1 LLKGIGNFFHS
12 VDEKKLETAQNIL
25 ERSLIVNR
33 WFSWLRLSSFIIL
46 GFGFDL
52 FGPMSFLSVTCLIGC
67 ALICMKLISLQYNAA
82 KKYNETL
89 EIWDSPFI
97 SSYKIA
103 VLNGDI
109 AANDSSLVEALCE
122 AVKKVPVDSKDA
134 DNFKVL
140 ADLIILGV
148 DPNAA
153 NAKGETPLALA
164 VGRKDLRSVEYL
176 VGVDPHKPK
185 EEGEAS
191 LASAVRQQ
199 DLNAVQNL
207 CNGGDGALMGLA
219 NPLTESAIQ
228 DMAAD
233 PVARR
238 NARQR
243 FLINQNV
250 LQIIN
255 FSLFVLGLFKGGS
268 LLLNILTS
276 LYGPNLIW
284 PIGLVCVGVLLTCA
298 WMYMTHQFINTFQAR
313 RACLLQ
319 VQESYC
325 AHSTQPLNL
334 RLLQLRSLP
343 AIHVKQNPNA
353 AFPGNL
359 YDLEDWIE
367 PLAAGGE
374 QKERQAVV
382 KMVQEHLRTNPYNS
396 TETTFPTNRLDFC
409 NSAWKN
415 RGFKALVVIAFLGLG
430 CAICVVPGPWQ
441 TVVPAWSAMMNCAL
455 SIMVLAVVGGVL
467 AWYDSAPNDP
477 KAVGY
482 LYGLYAFGIGMMVSF
497 GMLNV
502 VGVALNAAS
511 GVCAIIVSL
520 LYAVNYGYSE
530 YERDL
535 LCFAVR
541 ALDAG
546 TKMIKIKTSIVRDSS
561 YEACALSSKDVS
573 PQSISTA
580 KAASVVSQ
588 KKRPAVADC
597 SSGID
602 SVKT

>member
-1 LLKGIGNFFHS
+1 MLKGIGKFFHS
-12 VDEKKLETAQNIL
+12 VDEEQSKTAQSIL

-52 FGPMSFLSVTCLIGC
+52 FGPMSFLSVACLIGC
-67 ALICMKLISLQYNAA
+67 AIVCAGLISLQCNAT
-82 KKYNETL
+82 KKYNENL
-89 EIWDSPFI
+89 EIWDGRFI

-134 DNFKVL
+134 DEFKVIE
-140 ADLIILGV
+140 DLISLGV
-148 DPNAA
+148 DPNAV
-153 NAKGETPLALA
+153 NAKGEMPLALA
-164 VGRKDLRSVEYL
+164 VGRRDLRSVKYL
-176 VGVDPHKPK
+176 VGVDPN
-185 EEGEAS
+185 EADEADEADEM
-191 LASAVRQQ
+191 LLVSAIERG
-199 DLNAVQNL
+199 DLSTVQNF
-207 CNGGDGALMGLA
+207 GGDAF
-219 NPLTESAIQ
+219 LTESVIH
-228 DMAAD
+228 DMGAD
-233 PVARR
+233 PVVRR
-238 NARQR
+238 NARQQ

-298 WMYMTHQFINTFQAR
+298 WMYTTHQFINTFQAR
-313 RACLLQ
+313 RACVLQ
-319 VQESYC
+319 VLESYC

-334 RLLQLRSLP
+334 P
-343 AIHVKQNPNA
+343 TIYVKQNPNA
-353 AFPGNL
+353 AFPANL
-359 YDLEDWIE
+359 YDLER
-367 PLAAGGE
+367 LAAGGE
-374 QKERQAVV
+374 PEERQKVV
-382 KMVQEHLRTNPYNS
+382 KMVQECLSTNPYNATDPYNA

-441 TVVPAWSAMMNCAL
+441 TMVPAWSAMMNCAL

-467 AWYDSAPNDP
+467 AWYDGAPNDP

-546 TKMIKIKTSIVRDSS
+546 TKMIKIKSSIGRVSS
-561 YEACALSSKDVS
+561 SSCEACVLPSQNML
-573 PQSISTA
+573 PQFVPTA
-580 KAASVVSQ
+580 GAASVVLQ
-588 KKRPAVADC
+588 KKRPATALC

-602 SVKT
+602 SVRRT